1 MWSTFPL
8 FGSTLL
14 LAVMVVASY
23 TFAVSLSA
31 GATGR
36 IKTLQAARLG
46 AYGTVA
52 LIAVAVLCLAYAF
65 VSHDFRLRYVAH
77 YSDRSM
83 PTVFLLTALWGGQ
96 DGSLLWWLFLLSG
109 YIGTC
114 VWSLGKKHL
123 DLQPYVIATLMV
135 IVIFF
140 CVLMAFAANPFST
153 SISGARTDGEG
164 LNPLLQNFYMI
175 IHPPSLYVGFVGCS
189 IPFAFA
195 VAALCT
201 GRLDAEWIQASRKFS
216 LFALL
221 FLAIG
226 NTLGMVWAYEE
237 LGWGGYWAWDPV
249 ENAAFMP
256 LLSLAAFVH
265 SVMIQERRGML
276 KVWNVFLICLTFF
289 MTIFGTFLTRSG
301 AIASVHSFAQSSIG
315 EYFVWFLGFLA
326 SFCLTLILYRWPE
339 LRAID
344 PAVANKER
352 LTSARS
358 AVAVGLASLVG
369 AGAGGVIAIIATVA
383 FKKEL
388 ANPGMSIVAAA
399 ISLVAAGAGFT
410 VVRRPMQ
417 SFVEQPI
424 NVLRGAAITS
434 GWVVVAGLAPGAWVL
449 SGKMGTMS
457 ASIRVAVFSVVVGI
471 AVYAALELVYRRM
484 TRGLKLAPSRPR
496 MESILS
502 REFTFLL
509 NNYGLLGIMLFVL
522 VATTFPMVSEALWNE
537 KVTVGPPY
545 YNAWM
550 QPLGLTVFFL
560 MGVGTLFGWKK
571 TSPEALKR
579 AFVVPT
585 TAALLA
591 VAAHFLLG
599 KTIGFPAV
607 VWSEPIYG
615 GALGAVLRAFNAYT
629 PVLGFSLCVF
639 NIAVIG
645 QELYYLYR
653 SQTRAGDRTKRFLA
667 RSAAATGAVAFAV
680 MVVSRFT
687 TGSAATAAVYAGA
700 ALGFL
705 AGGFFVVWMLSL
717 PPAGRR
723 RYGGYV
729 VHFGIVMM
737 FLGFTGKS
745 WTVDRETAMQ
755 PGQSYTV
762 ERLTVQY
769 VGPRMEVDNN
779 KRMIFADVRVLEN
792 GQEIGKLNPAK
803 FIYKKM
809 PESPTT
815 EVSMLHSI
823 RDDLYL
829 VVGSINPE
837 TKVASLQ
844 IHLNPLVGWIWFGGI
859 ILIFGS
865 FICMWPELAPE
876 ESRAWRV
883 VRGSAAVAT
892 SITLGVILAL
902 LPVPAFAQA
911 TASQHAGSVQMDDP
925 KEKAVFGALRCMC
938 GTCPRELLSTCACS
952 TADQTRER
960 LRMRLSK
967 GETAEQIIEDYT
979 AEYGTA
985 ALAIPPD
992 KGAMKAIYVAP
1003 LFAIAGGGIALAF
1016 VLRRWRANEA
1026 SAKKRDTNKTNE
1038 DESGDTK
1045 RDAYDDRID
1054 SELEDLDND

>member
-31 GATGR
+31 GASGR
-36 IKTLQAARLG
+36 IKTLHAARLG

-109 YIGTC
+109 YIGVC
-114 VWSLGKKHL
+114 VLVMGKKHL
-123 DLQPYVIATLMV
+123 DLQPYVIATLMA

-153 SISGARTDGEG
+153 SVSGARTDGEG

-175 IHPPSLYVGFVGCS
+175 IHPPSLYVGFVGCA

-195 VAALCT
+195 IAALCT
-201 GRLDAEWIQASRKFS
+201 GRLDAGWIKACRKFT

-226 NTLGMVWAYEE
+226 NTLGMLWAYEE

-315 EYFVWFLGFLA
+315 EYFLWFLALVAAFSA
-326 SFCLTLILYRWPE
+326 TLILYRWPE
-339 LRAID
+339 LRSVD
-344 PAVANKER
+344 PAVANKDR
-352 LTSARS
+352 LASARG
-358 AVAVGLASLVG
+358 AVALGLSALVALGTGGLLFVIVVVGFQKELGG
-369 AGAGGVIAIIATVA
+369 AMNAVAGG
-383 FKKEL
+383 L
-388 ANPGMSIVAAA
+388 G
-399 ISLVAAGAGFT
+399 LVAAGAAFT
-410 VVRRPMQ
+410 VVRRP
-417 SFVEQPI
+417 FAAFAETPI
-424 NVLRGAAITS
+424 NVLRGAAIAS
-434 GWVVVAGLAPGAWVL
+434 GWVVLAALAPGAWVL
-449 SGKMGTMS
+449 SGKIGTMS
-457 ASIRVAVFSVVVGI
+457 GAVRVAVFSVVVGV
-471 AVYAALELVYRRM
+471 AVYAAIELVYRRM
-484 TRGLKLAPSRPR
+484 TRGLKIAQSRPR
-496 MESILS
+496 MDSILS

-522 VATTFPMVSEALWNE
+522 VATTFPMVSEALWDE

-571 TSPEALKR
+571 TSPEALRR
-579 AFVVPT
+579 AFVAPT
-585 TAALLA
+585 TAGLLA
-591 VAAHFLLG
+591 VALHFALG
-599 KTIGFPAV
+599 KKIGFPAV
-607 VWSEPIYG
+607 VWSEAIYG

-629 PVLGFSLCVF
+629 PVLGFSLGIF
-639 NIAVIG
+639 NIAVIV
-645 QELYYLYR
+645 QEFVLLYR
-653 SQTRAGDRTKRFLA
+653 SQARAGE
-667 RSAAATGAVAFAV
+667 GAK
-680 MVVSRFT
+680 
-687 TGSAATAAVYAGA
+687 
-700 ALGFL
+700 GFL
-705 AGGFFVVWMLSL
+705 AQLPKGFRAVGAFLLFPIWMVLL
-717 PPAGRR
+717 PPTGRR
-723 RYGGYV
+723 RYGGYI
-729 VHFGIVMM
+729 VHLGIALM

-745 WTVDRETAMQ
+745 WTVDRETAMS
-755 PGQSYTV
+755 PGQSYQV

-779 KRMIFADVRVLEN
+779 KRMIFADVRVLED
-792 GQEIGKLNPAK
+792 GKEVGKLNPAK

-809 PESPTT
+809 PDSPTT

-829 VVGSINPE
+829 VVGSINPD

-844 IHLNPLVGWIWFGGI
+844 IHLNPLVGWIWFGAI
-859 ILIFGS
+859 ILMFGS
-865 FICMWPELAPE
+865 FICMWPELDPE
-876 ESRAWRV
+876 ESRAWRYA
-883 VRGSAAVAT
+883 RGTAAVAAST
-892 SITLGVILAL
+892 TLGVILAL
-902 LPVPAFAQA
+902 LPVPAFAQTTA
-911 TASQHAGSVQMDDP
+911 TQHAGSVQVDDP

-960 LRMRLSK
+960 LRARLAK
-967 GETAEQIIEDYT
+967 GESAQSIIDDYT

-1016 VLRRWRANEA
+1016 VLRRWRANESA
-1026 SAKKRDTNKTNE
+1026 ARKKTSAKADDAPGET
-1038 DESGDTK
+1038 D

-1054 SELEDLDND
+1054 SALEDLDRE